1 LPVGWRK
8 GSLRECTPP
17 LWDCRTRRSGPR
29 PAAGVELSR
38 PHRVRARCTRVTTPS
53 AVRWWGGE
61 LLGVQAGATSAPGR
75 PLRQWLA
82 QAQGNGGHVMCF
94 CVHQVRGRLTSS
106 RGLLLEA
113 TE

>member
-38 PHRVRARCTRVTTPS
+38 PHRVRARCTRVTTRPPFDGGVVSCS
-53 AVRWWGGE
+53 ACRPALQVRRVDHYVNG
-61 LLGVQAGATSAPGR
+61 
-75 PLRQWLA
+75 PLRHREMA
-82 QAQGNGGHVMCF
+82 
-94 CVHQVRGRLTSS
+94 
-106 RGLLLEA
+106 A
-113 TE
+113 T